1 MIICIGS
8 RSQPK
13 ISAICRAFSKYPEIW
28 MNSGDYIKYML
39 LSKEARL
46 NSNEQK
52 DTLSKVS
59 LNPVSLEEIIVGAK
73 NRALEAYNYAL
84 EQAGSCNYG
93 VGIEAGIFPVNQTKT
108 GYFDTSACA
117 IYGTNQYYIGCS
129 PLFEYPQKVVDR
141 VLNGE
146 EVGLMNDYFCDSGK
160 GRKGAIGILTSE
172 RLYRDD
178 FEESAVTMALIQLV
192 NSQLYI

>member
-1 MIICIGS
+1 MIISIGS

-28 MNSGDYIKYML
+28 MNSGDYIKFMI
-39 LSKEARL
+39 LSKEAR
-46 NSNEQK
+46 NSNEQQK
-52 DTLSKVS
+52 DTISKVS
-59 LNPVSLEEIIVGAK
+59 LNPVSLEETIVGAK
-73 NRALEAYNYAL
+73 NRAFEAYNYAL
-84 EQAGSCNYG
+84 EQAGSCDYG
-93 VGIEAGIFPVNQTKT
+93 VGIEAGIFPVNQVKT

-117 IYGTNQYYIGCS
+117 IYGNNQFYVGCS

-146 EVGLMNDYFCDSGK
+146 EVGVMKDYFGDSGK

-192 NSQLYI
+192 NSQLYM